1 MTAGIIAGDT
11 LIAFALIVAVYLALI
26 MRIRMRFAERK
37 GSYLSILKGELLL
50 CGMTVILGLNLRW
63 QIAKR
68 IGHPVEARIESAAP
82 PRVSPS
88 SFVRMTP
95 SRPICSENAAETLTA
110 S

>member
-68 IGHPVEARIESAAP
+68 IGHPIP
-82 PRVSPS
+82 GILWRV
-88 SFVRMTP
+88 VV
-95 SRPICSENAAETLTA
+95 L
-110 S
+110 